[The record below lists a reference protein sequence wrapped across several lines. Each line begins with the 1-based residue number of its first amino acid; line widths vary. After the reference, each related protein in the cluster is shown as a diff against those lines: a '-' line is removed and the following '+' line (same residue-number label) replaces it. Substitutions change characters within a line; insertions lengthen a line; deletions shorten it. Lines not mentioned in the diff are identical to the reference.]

1 MAPKMYY
8 LVDMEGKVTFKVKG
22 VNTKT
27 STYTYEELC
36 KFLTDTTPITFT
48 KQIQFA
54 SIPLV
59 HGSGVVINKDLV
71 KTYALKETK
80 RT

>member
-1 MAPKMYY
+1 MYY

-27 STYTYEELC
+27 STYTYDELC
-36 KFLTDTTPITFT
+36 KFLTETTPITFN

-59 HGSGVVINKDLV
+59 HGAGIVIHKDLV